1 MPPCG
6 FLVILAVMADAP
18 ATRAAAPPTGLPP
31 AVSDALARTQDF
43 AFNFDQPGF
52 YALVE
57 LVRAAPLSA
66 GYAPGPLRVDDWSV
80 LLERP
85 ADHRGRLVTVT
96 GVVGRNKDPFELASR
111 PDLGLLTQV
120 ELRGEGQPIACTLI
134 FTQDAASVPVGATI
148 EATGYFLMIRQYH
161 GDSGQIRLAALIVSP
176 GPTLIERAAAKPTRA
191 QGEPTLAWLF
201 GALLV
206 GLLSAVVILRRGT
219 KARRVE
225 LGALRASRPASQCVA
240 DDLAR
245 WAAEQ
250 ERGRNGGA

>member
-1 MPPCG
+1 MSPSG
-6 FLVILAVMADAP
+6 FIVLLAVMAESPAAP
-18 ATRAAAPPTGLPP
+18 AAAPPAGFPP
-31 AVSDALARTQDF
+31 AVSESLARTQDF

-57 LVRAAPLSA
+57 HVRAAPLSA
-66 GYAPGPLRVDDWSV
+66 DPGPGPLRIDDWSV

-96 GVVGRNKDPFELASR
+96 GVVGRNKDPFALASR

-120 ELRGEGQPIACTLI
+120 ELRSEGQPIACTLI

-148 EATGYFLMIRQYH
+148 EATGYFLMIRQYY
-161 GDSGQIRLAALIVSP
+161 GDSGQARPAALIVSP
-176 GPTLIERAAAKPTRA
+176 GPTLIERAAARPTSK
-191 QGEPTLAWLF
+191 QSEQTLAWFF

-206 GLLSAVVILRRGT
+206 GLLLAVVVLRRGT
-219 KARRVE
+219 RAARVE
-225 LGALRASRPASQCVA
+225 VGALHASRPAPLSVA